1 MQQLNV
7 LPINVSKN
15 VDIKDDTATFNS
27 SSSKDDFSQH
37 IDLQLSKN
45 KDVSDSKSQT
55 PVEVV
60 DTKKTE
66 SSSEYK
72 ASENSNKTPKNS
84 DASQDASDETESAN
98 TKQEIAASGNQDAKV
113 LDKETVDESA
123 LLMSFLTKA
132 DKTLVEPKSDPCVN
146 VDVMSKEQK
155 AKYEAQ
161 LLLKSSGLVADLSSV
176 AKAVNTDASSSTL
189 TEQEK
194 SLQALLTSAN
204 KTKENS
210 QLNTQALIQE
220 NSLKDNN
227 KTDESVDTLTNET
240 DAAKLSS
247 TTKLDKNSVIDSLNK
262 TVKAEVL
269 AQGRQAQ
276 SISEIDN
283 DASKVELSSDKK
295 AQQEASQQS
304 FTAALKNLD
313 SSNIKLSPKASE
325 NLQTVMNGQSA
336 IDAESDIND
345 EITKLMQKEKGLTK
359 PEASLSAAISPAQ
372 NSNSQ
377 NSSVTRLVQERTESD
392 VKKANL
398 TEPENALS
406 AKSVEKLIEQSKE
419 LGVENKEVTVKTP
432 TKNSTDFSMTAGLM
446 DSSSRILQT
455 AYDNV
460 DQQVAEIFNPTGS
473 SEVSQSQKTN
483 TQLHHETI
491 SIFRKDFSNAVKD
504 KVMLMISQKLQ
515 QFDITLDPP
524 ELGNMQ
530 VRVNL
535 QGEQATVNFI
545 VQNQQA
551 KDALEQNMHKLKES
565 LAELGVDV
573 GDANVEQQ
581 SQQSDENNESENN
594 NNNSLENTA
603 EASDV
608 VEHNLSARMLNSSTS
623 AVDYYA

>member
-132 DKTLVEPKSDPCVN
+132 DKTLVEPKSDPSVN
-146 VDVMSKEQK
+146 VDEMSKEQK

-276 SISEIDN
+276 SISDIDN

-359 PEASLSAAISPAQ
+359 PEASLSAAISTAQ

>member
-132 DKTLVEPKSDPCVN
+132 DKTLVEPKSDPSVN
-146 VDVMSKEQK
+146 VDEMSKEQK

-276 SISEIDN
+276 SISDIDN